1 MKKIYDKITEIK
13 IEGVTKG
20 FVDTSMWHHYHYRDS
35 EEPRFSFKEFSNYDD
50 LFEAVIDNKI
60 PNASVEYSLFTG
72 KPYLKFFNAKEM
84 REHYM
89 KRKTFTT
96 VQVVVRYEEVKSYS
110 LKTLYEELSAEEFL
124 AFCADHNEKFYN
136 EIANKK

>member
-35 EEPRFSFKEFSNYDD
+35 EEPRFSSKEFSNYDD

-60 PNASVEYSLFTG
+60 PNASVEYTLFTG

-84 REHYM
+84 CEHYM
-89 KRKTFTT
+89 NQKTFKK
-96 VQVVVRYEEVKSYS
+96 VHVVVRYEEVKSYS

-124 AFCADHNEKFYN
+124 AFCADHNEKFVN
-136 EIANKK
+136 EIAKRD